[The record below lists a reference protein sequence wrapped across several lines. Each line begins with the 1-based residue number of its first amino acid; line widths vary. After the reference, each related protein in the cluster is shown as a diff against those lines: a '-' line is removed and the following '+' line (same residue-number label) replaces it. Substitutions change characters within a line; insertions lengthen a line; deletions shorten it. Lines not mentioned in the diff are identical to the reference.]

1 MPGVIDDGA
10 LCEAIVNGTF
20 PQSEPLLTSELSPE
34 ILPSLLDQI
43 AKTQRE
49 ISEEIKAANQDDNGD
64 VETWITQ
71 AKKVQEDIVRCKEE
85 SKRIVEDH
93 QHVQALREEAT
104 DFQRKVEL
112 LETEIEFT
120 GDVMK
125 ELDLA
130 SKATRA
136 LRDVEEC
143 LQDGGDPCEA
153 AAKIQ
158 ELDKKTAHILR
169 SRISTIIRDLKDEF
183 RLKARVQLETKLNAQ
198 ISVHREQHQ
207 ASIEVS
213 PTEGDSSATN
223 SDVLIRAL
231 NLLGDSTDSLEPLT
245 DKLKALVLQPL
256 RQASRLKMV
265 AFKLGGNTLS
275 LELGRTSPSLELVL
289 DFVRTF
295 IDFMR
300 TRFASTIQSA
310 AAKAILGDLMTLLVN
325 DWLNPGLPTDLTMLH
340 ELDELQNKATNI
352 YKELQSM
359 QWEGQKQLQDWV
371 DDLPRAW
378 LNKRKA
384 ATLDAVRKAFANS
397 KGTLRQVERVE
408 RRVLSATTGEN
419 GDNADNANDWDAGWD
434 DDKDKAESNETRQ
447 AEEEEDASG
456 WGFDDDDDAGNQA
469 EVKGEDNKNGTA
481 SDQDA
486 EDDAGDAWGWDDDGA
501 ADTKSESAAKS
512 DKGNN
517 SKRVNGAQENK
528 QSQEQEVTLTELYSI
543 TDIPDH
549 LVEII
554 GRDISDAQAI
564 QDNPH
569 DALNSSS
576 ATRGLLALPTL
587 ALAMFRATAPTYYG
601 GGGGGGGGASASL
614 TDIHRYNDSL
624 YIAER
629 LREMSMSV
637 PPAGGM
643 PLPKVAS
650 DVSSMEKFARLAY
663 SKEMETQRLIVW
675 DLLEGAQGFTS
686 CTQFPYSQE
695 IENAVSA
702 VVDRIR
708 ALHMTWRP
716 VLSTSALMQSVGS
729 LVAMVI
735 NKMVDSIEEMEDIS
749 EPESRRLTAFCQQV
763 ASLGDLFFSAPPTSP
778 PNAAEAS
785 DPDGQGPVPM
795 TAVYVSSWLKFQYL
809 INILESS
816 LVDIKYLWTEGEL
829 SLEFSADEVVDLVR
843 ALFAESAHRRSAIAA
858 IKGSRG
864 SR

>member
-1 MPGVIDDGA
+1 MPGAIDDAA
-10 LCEAIVNGTF
+10 LCEAIADSTF
-20 PQSEPLLTSELSPE
+20 PQSESLLTSELSPE

-49 ISEEIKAANQDDNGD
+49 ISEEIKAANQDDDGD
-64 VETWITQ
+64 VEKWIVQ

-85 SKRIVEDH
+85 SKRIVEEH
-93 QHVQALREEAT
+93 QHVQTLREEAT
-104 DFQRKVEL
+104 DFHRKVEL
-112 LETEIEFT
+112 LETEIDFT
-120 GDVMK
+120 GHVMK
-125 ELDLA
+125 ELNLA
-130 SKATRA
+130 RTATRA
-136 LRDVEEC
+136 LREVEEC
-143 LQDGGDPCEA
+143 LQNDDPCEA

-158 ELDKKTAHILR
+158 ELDTKTANVLR
-169 SRISTIIRDLKDEF
+169 SRISTIVRDLKDEF
-183 RLKARVQLETKLNAQ
+183 RLKARVQLETKLNAR
-198 ISVHREQHQ
+198 ISVLREQHQ

-213 PTEGDSSATN
+213 PTESNSSATN
-223 SDVLIRAL
+223 SDALIRGL

-245 DKLKALVLQPL
+245 DKIKAFVLQPL
-256 RQASRLKMV
+256 RQASRLKMIS
-265 AFKLGGNTLS
+265 FKLDGNVLS
-275 LELGRTSPSLELVL
+275 LELGRTSPSVELVL
-289 DFVRTF
+289 DYVSAF
-295 IDFMR
+295 INFMR
-300 TRFASTIQSA
+300 IRFASTIQSA

-340 ELDELQNKATNI
+340 ELDELQNKATCI
-352 YKELQSM
+352 LKELQSM

-371 DDLPRAW
+371 EDIPRAW

-384 ATLDAVRKAFANS
+384 VTLDAVRKAFANS

-408 RRVLSATTGEN
+408 RRVLSTGIDEN
-419 GDNADNANDWDAGWD
+419 GDGAENSNDWDAGWD
-434 DDKDKAESNETRQ
+434 DDNNKAESNENSQ

-456 WGFDDDDDAGNQA
+456 WGFDDDDDANKEA
-469 EVKGEDNKNGTA
+469 EAKDEDNKIGA
-481 SDQDA
+481 SSNQDE
-486 EDDAGDAWGWDDDGA
+486 EDDAGDAWGWGDDGA
-501 ADTKSESAAKS
+501 AESKLEPAAK
-512 DKGNN
+512 DNDD
-517 SKRVNGAQENK
+517 SKQVNGAQGTKHK
-528 QSQEQEVTLTELYSI
+528 QEKQEVTLTELYSI

-554 GRDISDAQAI
+554 GKDISDAQAI
-564 QDNPH
+564 HDNPH
-569 DALNSSS
+569 DGLNSSS

-601 GGGGGGGGASASL
+601 ASPSL
-614 TDIHRYNDSL
+614 TDINRYNDSL

-629 LREMSMSV
+629 LREMSA
-637 PPAGGM
+637 PTGM
-643 PLPKVAS
+643 PNVSS

-675 DLLEGAQGFTS
+675 DLLEGSQGFTS

-708 ALHMTWRP
+708 ALHIMWQP
-716 VLSTSALMQSVGS
+716 ILSTSALMQSIGS
-729 LVAMVI
+729 LVTMVI
-735 NKMVDSIEEMEDIS
+735 GKVIDSVEEMEDIS
-749 EPESRRLTAFCQQV
+749 EPESRRLTAFCQQI
-763 ASLGDLFFSAPPTSP
+763 ASLGDLFLSSAPP
-778 PNAAEAS
+778 NVA
-785 DPDGQGPVPM
+785 DDDRQDHGPVPM
-795 TAVYVSSWLKFQYL
+795 AAVYVANWLKFEYL

-829 SLEFSADEVVDLVR
+829 SLEFSADEVVDLIR

>member
-1 MPGVIDDGA
+1 MPGAIDDAA
-10 LCEAIVNGTF
+10 LCEAIANSTF

-34 ILPSLLDQI
+34 ILPSLLDHI
-43 AKTQRE
+43 ARAQRE
-49 ISEEIKAANQDDNGD
+49 IGEEIKAANQDDDGN
-64 VETWITQ
+64 VEKWITE
-71 AKKVQEDIVRCKEE
+71 AKKVQEDIARCKEE
-85 SKRIVEDH
+85 SKRIVEEH
-93 QHVQALREEAT
+93 QHVQTLREEAT

-120 GDVMK
+120 SDVLN
-125 ELDLA
+125 ELNLA
-130 SKATRA
+130 STATRA

-143 LQDGGDPCEA
+143 LQNGDPCEA

-158 ELDKKTAHILR
+158 ELDKKTANMLR

-198 ISVHREQHQ
+198 ISVQREQHQ
-207 ASIEVS
+207 AYIEVS
-213 PTEGDSSATN
+213 PTEGDPSATN

-245 DKLKALVLQPL
+245 DKIKAFVLQPL
-256 RQASRLKMV
+256 RQASRLKMIS
-265 AFKLGGNTLS
+265 FKLDGNTLS
-275 LELGRTSPSLELVL
+275 LELGRESPSVDLVL
-289 DFVRTF
+289 DFGSTF
-295 IDFMR
+295 ITFLR
-300 TRFASTIQSA
+300 TRLASTIQSA
-310 AAKAILGDLMTLLVN
+310 AAEAVLGELMTLLVN
-325 DWLNPGLPTDLTMLH
+325 DWLNPGLPIDLTMLR
-340 ELDELQNKATNI
+340 ELDELQNKATRI
-352 YKELQSM
+352 LKELQSM
-359 QWEGQKQLQDWV
+359 QWEGQKQLQDWAE
-371 DDLPRAW
+371 DLPRAW

-408 RRVLSATTGEN
+408 RRILSSRTDEN
-419 GDNADNANDWDAGWD
+419 GDDVENSADWDADWD
-434 DDKDKAESNETRQ
+434 DDKTKEESNKTSE
-447 AEEEEDASG
+447 AVEEEDASG
-456 WGFDDDDDAGNQA
+456 WGFDDDDDDAA
-469 EVKGEDNKNGTA
+469 EDEAETKDEDNKNGT
-481 SDQDA
+481 SSNQDGD
-486 EDDAGDAWGWDDDGA
+486 DDAADAWGWDDDGA
-501 ADTKSESAAKS
+501 ADVALDTPAKGK
-512 DKGNN
+512 DDDG
-517 SKRVNGAQENK
+517 KRANGAKEAEKDQK
-528 QSQEQEVTLTELYSI
+528 KEVTLTELYSI

-554 GRDISDAQAI
+554 GKDISDAQAI
-564 QDNPH
+564 QENPH
-569 DALNSSS
+569 DGLNSSS

-601 GGGGGGGGASASL
+601 ASASL

-629 LREMSMSV
+629 LREMSV
-637 PPAGGM
+637 PAGMASVG
-643 PLPKVAS
+643 S

-695 IENAVSA
+695 IGNAVSA

-708 ALHMTWRP
+708 ALHIAWQP
-716 VLSTSALMQSVGS
+716 ILSTSALMQSIGS
-729 LVAMVI
+729 LVTMVI
-735 NKMVDSIEEMEDIS
+735 GKVIDSVEEMEDIS
-749 EPESRRLTAFCQQV
+749 EPESRRLTAFCQQI
-763 ASLGDLFFSAPPTSP
+763 ASLGDLFLGGPPP
-778 PNAAEAS
+778 PGPDVEDQS
-785 DPDGQGPVPM
+785 QDHRDPVVPM
-795 TAVYVSSWLKFQYL
+795 TAVYVANWLKFQYL

-829 SLEFSADEVVDLVR
+829 SLEFSPDEVVDLIR

-858 IKGSRG
+858 IKGTRG